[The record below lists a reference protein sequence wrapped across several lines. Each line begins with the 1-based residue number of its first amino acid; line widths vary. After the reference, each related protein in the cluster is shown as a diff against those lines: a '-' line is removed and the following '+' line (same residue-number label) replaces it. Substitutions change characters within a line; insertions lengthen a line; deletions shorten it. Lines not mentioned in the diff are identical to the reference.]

1 MGGILYVKLVVQ
13 NERRNKMAK
22 VESPYAGLYYC
33 EKCHKAKPEKDFYGS
48 NNLEKYPNNGK
59 LRVCKQC
66 ISMHVDNWNPDTYLW
81 ILKECDV
88 PYVPKEWTAL
98 MSKYAKDKTK
108 LTGATILGRYLAK
121 MHLKQ
126 YKDYRWDDSEFLQEL
141 DNQKIEASMKMSGGY
156 SASEIAQAVQEANTF
171 ELPEKPIDAVALS
184 MDEEDGS
191 SDTDD
196 LGAGLTDEDKAYLRL
211 KWGKTYS
218 PEEWVQLEKLYD
230 DMMHSYDIQ
239 TAGHI
244 DTLKFICK
252 TSLKANQLLDLG
264 DVDGAQKML
273 KVYDTMMKSGRFT
286 EAQNKSEKGD
296 AIDSVS
302 ELVAI
307 CEKQGFIPKFYV
319 DGPQDKVDRVLQD
332 LQQYTKT
339 LVIEEMNL
347 GPMIERAAKQI
358 EEDRIRKD
366 SNNGSEDEEEA
377 LEEELFA
384 PEEPE
389 PDITPEA
396 MIDFIEEED
405 KLAEHDAKVV
415 RGR

>member
-1 MGGILYVKLVVQ
+1 M
-13 NERRNKMAK
+13 
-22 VESPYAGLYYC
+22 
-33 EKCHKAKPEKDFYGS
+33 
-48 NNLEKYPNNGK
+48 
-59 LRVCKQC
+59 
-66 ISMHVDNWNPDTYLW
+66 
-81 ILKECDV
+81 
-88 PYVPKEWTAL
+88 
-98 MSKYAKDKTK
+98 
-108 LTGATILGRYLAK
+108 
-121 MHLKQ
+121 
-126 YKDYRWDDSEFLQEL
+126 
-141 DNQKIEASMKMSGGY
+141 
-156 SASEIAQAVQEANTF
+156 
-171 ELPEKPIDAVALS
+171 
-184 MDEEDGS
+184 
-191 SDTDD
+191 
-196 LGAGLTDEDKAYLRL
+196 
-211 KWGKTYS
+211 
-218 PEEWVQLEKLYD
+218 
-230 DMMHSYDIQ
+230 
-239 TAGHI
+239 
-244 DTLKFICK
+244 
-252 TSLKANQLLDLG
+252 
-264 DVDGAQKML
+264 DGAQKML

-286 EAQNKSEKGD
+286 EAKNKSEKGD

-307 CEKQGFIPKFYV
+307 CEKQGFIPKYYT

>member
-1 MGGILYVKLVVQ
+1 M
-13 NERRNKMAK
+13 
-22 VESPYAGLYYC
+22 
-33 EKCHKAKPEKDFYGS
+33 
-48 NNLEKYPNNGK
+48 
-59 LRVCKQC
+59 
-66 ISMHVDNWNPDTYLW
+66 
-81 ILKECDV
+81 
-88 PYVPKEWTAL
+88 
-98 MSKYAKDKTK
+98 
-108 LTGATILGRYLAK
+108 
-121 MHLKQ
+121 
-126 YKDYRWDDSEFLQEL
+126 
-141 DNQKIEASMKMSGGY
+141 
-156 SASEIAQAVQEANTF
+156 
-171 ELPEKPIDAVALS
+171 
-184 MDEEDGS
+184 
-191 SDTDD
+191 
-196 LGAGLTDEDKAYLRL
+196 
-211 KWGKTYS
+211 
-218 PEEWVQLEKLYD
+218 
-230 DMMHSYDIQ
+230 
-239 TAGHI
+239 
-244 DTLKFICK
+244 
-252 TSLKANQLLDLG
+252 
-264 DVDGAQKML
+264 DGAQKML

-307 CEKQGFIPKFYV
+307 CEKQGFIPKFYA

-415 RGR
+415 KGR